1 MRAALA
7 MLVAILVA
15 GCGFQLRGSSNL
27 PFQTIYVPGSSGGV
41 ALDLKRAIESSSNTR
56 VVDTPKDAQAVF
68 QLIGAQ
74 QEKEILSLT
83 GAGRVREYRLRYRV
97 TYRVHDTKGH
107 DLIPST
113 TLRQVRDVTFNDS
126 AVLAKETEDQL
137 LYRDMQNDMVQ
148 QILRQLAATQVK

>member
-97 TYRVHDTKGH
+97 TYRVHDAKGH

-148 QILRQLAATQVK
+148 QILRQLAAAQVK